1 MTYRDQSEFEGDSST
16 VKLRPDVYSS
26 GLEEAPVLQEP
37 IDPDDPEILKQKIFD
52 NSLFSAQESLKH
64 LQKSLKYFGIRNSI
78 MEYEELLQGL
88 TDYVRHVEDIQPRRF

>member
-1 MTYRDQSEFEGDSST
+1 MTYRDQSEFYEDSTT

-26 GLEEAPVLQEP
+26 GLEAPVLQEP

-78 MEYEELLQGL
+78 VEYEELLQGL